1 MGQLQIFILGN
12 QWAFAVVIAALL
24 LGISEGGYRVGLRL
38 FSARDEAR
46 RSQISGVQ
54 GAMLGLLGLLLGF
67 TFSMAVNRFETRRD
81 LVLTEA
87 NAIGTTWLRADLLPA
102 AHRVAAKQLLR
113 RFVDVRVEYQ
123 RLSDDP
129 ERLAEG
135 LRLSAAI
142 ENDLWQHARAAA
154 SEAPTPITAT
164 FINALNE
171 MIDTDA
177 ARLAAGRHDIPAAVW
192 YLLLIVAGSGCL
204 TSAYGSGA
212 QGARSAFTS
221 AFLPLLIT
229 IVIVLIFDLMH
240 THQGVVSINQQ
251 PMLDL
256 QQTMREQADV
266 ER

>member
-1 MGQLQIFILGN
+1 MSQLQTFVFGN
-12 QWAFAVVIAALL
+12 QWVFAIVIATIL
-24 LGISEGGYRVGLRL
+24 LGISEAGYRVGLRL
-38 FSARDEAR
+38 FSAHDEAR
-46 RSQISGVQ
+46 RSQIGGVQ
-54 GAMLGLLGLLLGF
+54 GAVLGLLGLLLGF

-87 NAIGTTWLRADLLPA
+87 NAIGTTWLRADLLPEV
-102 AHRVAAKQLLR
+102 HRPAVKELLR

-129 ERLAEG
+129 ARLAEG
-135 LRLSAAI
+135 LRLSAEL
-142 ENDLWQHARAAA
+142 ENDLWRHASAAA
-154 SEAPTPITAT
+154 GEAPTPITAT
-164 FINALNE
+164 FINSLNE

-177 ARLAAGRHDIPAAVW
+177 ARQTAGRNDIPAAVW
-192 YLLLIVAGSGCL
+192 FLLLVVAGSGCL

-229 IVIVLIFDLMH
+229 VVIVLIFDLMH
-240 THQGVVSINQQ
+240 THQGIVSIDQQ

-256 QQTMREQADV
+256 QQAMHAQVDDRS
-266 ER
+266 